1 MADAFIAAC
10 KAGELETVRDSLT
23 QGADPNAVDQ
33 YGWPPVV
40 GAAFYGHVAVCQVLI
55 NADANLEARAPDGAT
70 PLCIAAQQG
79 NAELA
84 ALLLAHRAAV
94 DAPRPKYGDTPLCIA
109 AQQGNAE
116 VAALLLKHG
125 AAVDAA
131 DNNGQTPLSMAAQL
145 GHPELVALLVD
156 NGADVHRVNSLG
168 ANAVWLG
175 AFSGN
180 AGVVRTLLLLGV
192 DLAIKTNPDI
202 GEQANM
208 TPLDIARHKGHAE
221 IAADLRH
228 PANLCAAR
236 QRLALAV
243 GVADEAH
250 VLLGALPLE
259 LVRRVCAAV
268 QAQAASA
275 LVLGRTEL
283 RMRRAAAAL
292 PAPARA
298 PAAREPEP
306 EPEPEPQP
314 AAVEEAFRRRRRRR
328 RERAILQ
335 TRTCCMCM

>member
-1 MADAFIAAC
+1 M
-10 KAGELETVRDSLT
+10 VRDSLS
-23 QGADPNAVDQ
+23 QGADPNAADQ
-33 YGWPPVV
+33 GFPAIV
-40 GAAFYGHVAVCQVLI
+40 GAALRRHMAVCQVLV
-55 NADANLEARAPDGAT
+55 DANVNLEAREPNGSTA
-70 PLCIAAQQG
+70 LYAASEKG
-79 NAELA
+79 NAEVA
-84 ALLLAHRAAV
+84 ALLLKHGAVV
-94 DAPRPKYGDTPLCIA
+94 DATRPEYGDTPLCMA

-125 AAVDAA
+125 AAVAAA
-131 DNNGQTPLSMAAQL
+131 DNNGQTPLSMAAAK
-145 GHPELVALLVD
+145 GHAKIVALLVE
-156 NGADVHRVNSLG
+156 NGADVHHVNSLG
-168 ANAVWLG
+168 ANVVWLA

-180 AGVVRTLLLLGV
+180 AWVVRTLLLLGV
-192 DLAIKTNPDI
+192 DLATKTNPDI

-243 GVADEAH
+243 GVADDAH
-250 VLLGALPLE
+250 VLLGALLLE

-275 LVLGRTEL
+275 LLLGRTEL

-298 PAAREPEP
+298 PAVSEPEP
-306 EPEPEPQP
+306 EPEPELQP
-314 AAVEEAFRRRRRRR
+314 AAVEGGVPPSSEA
-328 RERAILQ
+328 EV
-335 TRTCCMCM
+335 

>member
-1 MADAFIAAC
+1 MADAFVEAC
-10 KAGELETVRDSLT
+10 QRGELQTARDSLAR
-23 QGADPNAVDQ
+23 GADPNAVHSN
-33 YGWPPVV
+33 GWPAVV
-40 GAAFYGHVAVCQVLI
+40 YAAYGGHAAVCQLLI
-55 NADANLEARAPDGAT
+55 DANVNLEARAPDSAT
-70 PLCIAAQQG
+70 ALHVASLNGNSEVAAR
-79 NAELA
+79 
-84 ALLLAHRAAV
+84 LLAHGAAV
-94 DAPRPKYGDTPLCIA
+94 DATRPEYGDTPLCMA

-125 AAVDAA
+125 AVVDDA
-131 DNNGQTPLSMAAQL
+131 DNNGQTPLSMAAQV
-145 GHPELVALLVD
+145 GHPELVALLVE
-156 NGADVHRVNSLG
+156 NGADVYRVNSLG

-180 AGVVRTLLLLGV
+180 ARVVRTLLLLGV

-221 IAADLRH
+221 IATDLRH

-236 QRLALAV
+236 QRLALAF

-268 QAQAASA
+268 QAQAAYA
-275 LVLGRTEL
+275 LGRTEL

-298 PAAREPEP
+298 RAASEPEP

-314 AAVEEAFRRRRRRR
+314 AAVEGGVLSSSEA
-328 RERAILQ
+328 EV
-335 TRTCCMCM
+335 